1 MTAHLCAFDGSLLE
15 SERVDLDRQRAVV
28 DSLAMMTGRSLD
40 EAYRELLVVNCVVDT
55 VEAQLSGQGC
65 KNFTLGRQ
73 RVARELR
80 KGIVTPA
87 SSSALCTARLPR

>member
-1 MTAHLCAFDGSLLE
+1 
-15 SERVDLDRQRAVV
+15 
-28 DSLAMMTGRSLD
+28 MMTGHSLD

-80 KGIVTPA
+80 QAG
-87 SSSALCTARLPR
+87 LF